1 MSSSST
7 EYGSSRP
14 PPSEWSVSDGRI
26 VVVVVVVSLAVHWNQ
41 ELDGGGPSLP
51 WCKDC
56 SHNVYQAFHAT
67 GMMEVGVSFVV
78 ALVFCVA
85 VSLVLWTS

>member
-1 MSSSST
+1 MSSST

-26 VVVVVVVSLAVHWNQ
+26 VVVVVSLVVHWNQ
-41 ELDGGGPSLP
+41 ELGGGGPSLP
-51 WCKDC
+51 WCKHC
-56 SHNVYQAFHAT
+56 LHNVYQAFHAT
-67 GMMEVGVSFVV
+67 GMMEVGVPFVV